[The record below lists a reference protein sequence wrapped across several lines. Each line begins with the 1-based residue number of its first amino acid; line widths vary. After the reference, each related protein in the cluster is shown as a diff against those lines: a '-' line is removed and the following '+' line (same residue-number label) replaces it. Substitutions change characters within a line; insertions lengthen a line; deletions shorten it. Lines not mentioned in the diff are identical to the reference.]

1 MIRRIAQ
8 SLPTRESIQANRWL
22 RWMGPALAHPRL
34 WHMSRKGIAAGL
46 ALGLFFGLLVPIA
59 QIPLAATAAVVL
71 RANLPVAI
79 GSTLVTNP
87 VTFGPVYYGAYKLGD
102 WLLHRG
108 DGPVRSPDVLEAR
121 LQQLHEAPAP
131 IVEANGVAGHIRAIW
146 TRITVSKSVAI
157 IFSFLSSISNKKS
170 SKIGKTVLV
179 LITPAICCK
188 CFKREEEDTIN
199 FIIPLYLFNFS
210 NKTNLM

>member
-8 SLPTRESIQANRWL
+8 SLPTRESIQTNRWL
-22 RWMGPALAHPRL
+22 RWMGPALTHPRL

-87 VTFGPVYYGAYKLGD
+87 VTFGPVYFGAYKLGD

-108 DGPVRSPDVLEAR
+108 DAPERAPEVLEAR
-121 LQQLHEAPAP
+121 LQQLHETSATPSDVTS
-131 IVEANGVAGHIRAIW
+131 IGDHIRNIW
-146 TRITVSKSVAI
+146 GRITALGKPLILGLAI
-157 IFSFLSSISNKKS
+157 LASAAGIAVYLLTTWVWTAVIW
-170 SKIGKTVLV
+170 L
-179 LITPAICCK
+179 
-188 CFKREEEDTIN
+188 KRRRRLRERRQTIR
-199 FIIPLYLFNFS
+199 
-210 NKTNLM
+210 

>member
-131 IVEANGVAGHIRAIW
+131 IVEANGVAGHIRAIS
-146 TRITVSKSVAI
+146 TRITA
-157 IFSFLSSISNKKS
+157 L
-170 SKIGKTVLV
+170 GKPLILGLV
-179 LITPAICCK
+179 ILATATGVGVYLLTTWVWAAMIWL
-188 CFKREEEDTIN
+188 KRRRRLVRRRE
-199 FIIPLYLFNFS
+199 PV
-210 NKTNLM
+210 K

>member
-131 IVEANGVAGHIRAIW
+131 IVEANGVGGHIRAVDCY
-146 TRITVSKSVAI
+146 TVGCIDSEIHALHGSGV
-157 IFSFLSSISNKKS
+157 
-170 SKIGKTVLV
+170 
-179 LITPAICCK
+179 
-188 CFKREEEDTIN
+188 E
-199 FIIPLYLFNFS
+199 
-210 NKTNLM
+210 

>member
-146 TRITVSKSVAI
+146 TRITA
-157 IFSFLSSISNKKS
+157 L
-170 SKIGKTVLV
+170 GKPLILGLV
-179 LITPAICCK
+179 ILATATGVGVYLLTTWVWAAMIWL
-188 CFKREEEDTIN
+188 KRRRRLVRRRE
-199 FIIPLYLFNFS
+199 PV
-210 NKTNLM
+210 K

>member
-1 MIRRIAQ
+1 M
-8 SLPTRESIQANRWL
+8 T
-22 RWMGPALAHPRL
+22 HPRL

-87 VTFGPVYYGAYKLGD
+87 VTFGPVYFGAYKLGD

-108 DGPVRSPDVLEAR
+108 DAPIRAPEALEAR
-121 LQQLHEAPAP
+121 LQQLHETPATP
-131 IVEANGVAGHIRAIW
+131 SDVTSIGDHIRNIW
-146 TRITVSKSVAI
+146 RRITALGKPLILGLAI
-157 IFSFLSSISNKKS
+157 LATAAGIAVYLLTTWVWAAMIW
-170 SKIGKTVLV
+170 L
-179 LITPAICCK
+179 
-188 CFKREEEDTIN
+188 KRRRRLRERRQ
-199 FIIPLYLFNFS
+199 II
-210 NKTNLM
+210 K

>member
-131 IVEANGVAGHIRAIW
+131 IVEANGVGGHIRAIW
-146 TRITVSKSVAI
+146 TRITA
-157 IFSFLSSISNKKS
+157 L
-170 SKIGKTVLV
+170 GKPLILGLV
-179 LITPAICCK
+179 ILATATGVGVYLLTTWVWAAMIWL
-188 CFKREEEDTIN
+188 KRRRRLVRRRE
-199 FIIPLYLFNFS
+199 PV
-210 NKTNLM
+210 K

>member
-131 IVEANGVAGHIRAIW
+131 IVEANGVAGHIHAIW
-146 TRITVSKSVAI
+146 TRITA
-157 IFSFLSSISNKKS
+157 L
-170 SKIGKTVLV
+170 GKPLILGLV
-179 LITPAICCK
+179 ILATATGVGVYLLTTWVWAAMIWL
-188 CFKREEEDTIN
+188 KRRRRLVRRRE
-199 FIIPLYLFNFS
+199 PV
-210 NKTNLM
+210 K

>member
-22 RWMGPALAHPRL
+22 RWMGPARAHPRL

-131 IVEANGVAGHIRAIW
+131 IVEANGVGGHIRAIW
-146 TRITVSKSVAI
+146 TRITA
-157 IFSFLSSISNKKS
+157 L
-170 SKIGKTVLV
+170 GKPLILGLV
-179 LITPAICCK
+179 ILATATGVGVYLLTTWVWAAMIWL
-188 CFKREEEDTIN
+188 KRRRRLVRRRE
-199 FIIPLYLFNFS
+199 PV
-210 NKTNLM
+210 K

>member
-46 ALGLFFGLLVPIA
+46 ALGLFFGPLVPIA

-131 IVEANGVAGHIRAIW
+131 IVEANGVGGHIRAIW
-146 TRITVSKSVAI
+146 TRITA
-157 IFSFLSSISNKKS
+157 L
-170 SKIGKTVLV
+170 GKPLILGLV
-179 LITPAICCK
+179 ILATATGVGVYLLTTWVWAAMIWL
-188 CFKREEEDTIN
+188 KRRRRLVRRRE
-199 FIIPLYLFNFS
+199 PV
-210 NKTNLM
+210 K

>member
-1 MIRRIAQ
+1 LRTVIGAKYAVMIRRIAQ

-146 TRITVSKSVAI
+146 TRITA
-157 IFSFLSSISNKKS
+157 L
-170 SKIGKTVLV
+170 GKPLILGLV
-179 LITPAICCK
+179 ILATATGVGVYLLTTWVWAAMIWL
-188 CFKREEEDTIN
+188 KRRRRLVRRRE
-199 FIIPLYLFNFS
+199 PV
-210 NKTNLM
+210 K

>member
-1 MIRRIAQ
+1 MRTVIGAKYAVMIRRIAQ

-146 TRITVSKSVAI
+146 TRITA
-157 IFSFLSSISNKKS
+157 L
-170 SKIGKTVLV
+170 GKPLILGLV
-179 LITPAICCK
+179 ILATATGVGVYLLTTWVWAAMIWL
-188 CFKREEEDTIN
+188 KRRRRLVRRRE
-199 FIIPLYLFNFS
+199 PV
-210 NKTNLM
+210 K

>member
-87 VTFGPVYYGAYKLGD
+87 VTFGPVYYGVYKLGD

-146 TRITVSKSVAI
+146 TRITA
-157 IFSFLSSISNKKS
+157 L
-170 SKIGKTVLV
+170 GKPLILGLV
-179 LITPAICCK
+179 ILATATGVGVYLLTTWVWAAMIWL
-188 CFKREEEDTIN
+188 KRRRRLVRRRE
-199 FIIPLYLFNFS
+199 PV
-210 NKTNLM
+210 K

>member
-1 MIRRIAQ
+1 MRTVIGAKYAVMIRRIAQ

-131 IVEANGVAGHIRAIW
+131 IVEANGVGGHIRAIW
-146 TRITVSKSVAI
+146 TRITA
-157 IFSFLSSISNKKS
+157 L
-170 SKIGKTVLV
+170 GKPLILGLV
-179 LITPAICCK
+179 ILATATGVGVYLLTTWVWAAMIWL
-188 CFKREEEDTIN
+188 KRRRRLVRRRE
-199 FIIPLYLFNFS
+199 PV
-210 NKTNLM
+210 K